1 MTTGIYNTN
10 YNDYYNQYNLQNTG
24 IQNNNQNVSFTS
36 KQDTELAQ
44 ELAKKKKKI
53 EKDDGSIGFGKAAL
67 NFAKGVGKFFTGMFT
82 DEKGNFSIG
91 QTLKTAAIAVGV
103 GAVTVLTA
111 GTAVPAM
118 IAAAGIGVSAIGMGK
133 SIYDIATADTDAEA
147 EAAWQSLGSNTTAG
161 ALAVAGAKAVA
172 KGSAANPSEFDGIG
186 GYAKATKQVFQD
198 SGKAVSESFNGFKTA
213 YKGAGEG
220 ITTKLGALKE
230 EGIAQKNSFTGKVT
244 ENYNKAVYGTKG
256 KIENEASKLDKEI
269 ADKQKQAKDIKD
281 KKSPEYTKIQ
291 EEISTLKVKKAAIE
305 KMNET
310 TSWEEGNDIITKQ
323 NADLAQKKAELSKAT
338 KKADKTKLSKEI
350 NELET
355 QIKAGNE
362 VLARRTREAQYIQDQ
377 INSKQKTID
386 SINKQDKPD
395 TAKIAKLNKE
405 IEELKGRQD
414 FELPKDARKENVERL
429 NKDATEQVNN
439 VKTAKENLETAKK
452 ELEATDKNDTQ
463 AYAAAQRKVK
473 YAEQTLKNEEI
484 AKGWIDKASE
494 YNNAKY
500 NAQEGTG
507 YDHVAREIGTIAYEN
522 PAARWLTVGIAGRQ
536 FGNKSEY
543 ADLYSQL
550 TAQEKAYFKSLP
562 EEQKATILA
571 QYNQIVA

>member
-1 MTTGIYNTN
+1 MTAGIYNTN

-256 KIENEASKLDKEI
+256 KIENEANKLDKEI

-281 KKSPEYTKIQ
+281 KKSPEYTKIK

-305 KMNET
+305 EMNQKA
-310 TSWEEGNDIITKQ
+310 SWEQGNEIITKQ
-323 NADLAQKKAELSKAT
+323 KADLAQKKAELSKAT
-338 KKADKTKLSKEI
+338 TDAEKSRLNEEI
-350 NELET
+350 KILET
-355 QIKAGNE
+355 QIKAGKE

-405 IEELKGRQD
+405 IEDLRKAQEKQD
-414 FELPKDARKENVERL
+414 FKLPNGVTKEQVKASNDNLAET
-429 NKDATEQVNN
+429 KKQSTDATNKYN
-439 VKTAKENLETAKK
+439 
-452 ELEATDKNDTQ
+452 ELNAESSTNDR
-463 AYAAAQRKVK
+463 AYAQLEK
-473 YAEQTLKNEEI
+473 AEQKANALKNKLEKEQAENDI
-484 AKGWIDKASE
+484 L
-494 YNNAKY
+494 NTKY
-500 NAQEGTG
+500 NVQEGTG

-571 QYNQIVA
+571 QYNKIVA

>member
-1 MTTGIYNTN
+1 MTAGIYNTN

-24 IQNNNQNVSFTS
+24 IQNDNQNVSFTS
-36 KQDTELAQ
+36 NQDTELAQ

-256 KIENEASKLDKEI
+256 KIENEVSKLDKEI
-269 ADKQKQAKDIKD
+269 DDKTAQRNKISDTTSKEYKKIDREINTLTQKRDAIKN
-281 KKSPEYTKIQ
+281 
-291 EEISTLKVKKAAIE
+291 
-305 KMNET
+305 MNET
-310 TSWEEGNDIITKQ
+310 KSWEEGNEIITKQ

-338 KKADKTKLSKEI
+338 TDAEKSRLNGEI
-350 NELET
+350 ETLET
-355 QIKAGNE
+355 QIKAGKE

-405 IEELKGRQD
+405 IEELKGKQD
-414 FELPKDARKENVERL
+414 FELPNGVTKEQVKASNDNLAET
-429 NKDATEQVNN
+429 KKQSTDATNKYN
-439 VKTAKENLETAKK
+439 
-452 ELEATDKNDTQ
+452 ELNAESSTNDR
-463 AYAAAQRKVK
+463 AYAQLEK
-473 YAEQTLKNEEI
+473 AEQKANTLKNKLEKEQAENDI
-484 AKGWIDKASE
+484 L
-494 YNNAKY
+494 NTKY
-500 NAQEGTG
+500 NVQEGTG

>member
-1 MTTGIYNTN
+1 MTAGIYNTN

-24 IQNNNQNVSFTS
+24 IQNDNQNVSFTS
-36 KQDTELAQ
+36 NQDTELAQ

-281 KKSPEYTKIQ
+281 KKSPEYTKIK

-305 KMNET
+305 EMNQKA
-310 TSWEEGNDIITKQ
+310 SWEEGNDIITKR

-338 KKADKTKLSKEI
+338 TDAEKSRLNGEI
-350 NELET
+350 ETLET
-355 QIKAGNE
+355 QIKVGKE

-405 IEELKGRQD
+405 IKALEKTQKEQG
-414 FELPKDARKENVERL
+414 FELPNGVTKEQVKASNDNLAET
-429 NKDATEQVNN
+429 KKQSTDATNKYN
-439 VKTAKENLETAKK
+439 
-452 ELEATDKNDTQ
+452 ELNAESSTNDR
-463 AYAAAQRKVK
+463 AYAQLEK
-473 YAEQTLKNEEI
+473 AEQKANALKNKLEKEQAENDI
-484 AKGWIDKASE
+484 L
-494 YNNAKY
+494 NTKY
-500 NAQEGTG
+500 NVQEGTG

-522 PAARWLTVGIAGRQ
+522 PAAKWLTVGIAGRQ

>member
-1 MTTGIYNTN
+1 MTAGIYNTN

-198 SGKAVSESFNGFKTA
+198 SGKAVGESFNGFKTA

-256 KIENEASKLDKEI
+256 KIENEANKLDKEI
-269 ADKQKQAKDIKD
+269 TDKTTQRNKISD
-281 KKSPEYTKIQ
+281 KTSNEYKKLDNEINTLTK
-291 EEISTLKVKKAAIE
+291 KRDAIND
-305 KMNET
+305 MNET
-310 TSWEEGNDIITKQ
+310 KSWEQGNDIITKQ

-338 KKADKTKLSKEI
+338 TDAEKSRLNGEI
-350 NELET
+350 ETLET
-355 QIKAGNE
+355 QIKAGKE

-405 IEELKGRQD
+405 IKALEKTQKEQG
-414 FELPKDARKENVERL
+414 FELPNGVTKEQVKASNDNLAET
-429 NKDATEQVNN
+429 KKQSTDATNKYN
-439 VKTAKENLETAKK
+439 
-452 ELEATDKNDTQ
+452 ELNAESSTNDR
-463 AYAAAQRKVK
+463 AYAQLEK
-473 YAEQTLKNEEI
+473 AEQKANALKNKLEKEQAENDI
-484 AKGWIDKASE
+484 L
-494 YNNAKY
+494 NTKY
-500 NAQEGTG
+500 NVQEGTG

>member
-1 MTTGIYNTN
+1 MTAGIYNTN

-36 KQDTELAQ
+36 NQDTELAQ

-256 KIENEASKLDKEI
+256 KIENEVSKLDKEI
-269 ADKQKQAKDIKD
+269 DDKTAQRNKISDTTSKEYKKIDREINTLTQKRDAIKN
-281 KKSPEYTKIQ
+281 
-291 EEISTLKVKKAAIE
+291 
-305 KMNET
+305 MNET
-310 TSWEEGNDIITKQ
+310 KSWEQGNDIITKQ

-338 KKADKTKLSKEI
+338 TDAEKSRLNGEI
-350 NELET
+350 ETLET
-355 QIKAGNE
+355 QIKAGKE

-386 SINKQDKPD
+386 NINKQDKPD

-405 IEELKGRQD
+405 IKALEKTQKEQG
-414 FELPKDARKENVERL
+414 FELPNGVTKEQVKASNDNLAET
-429 NKDATEQVNN
+429 KKQSTDATNKYN
-439 VKTAKENLETAKK
+439 
-452 ELEATDKNDTQ
+452 ELNAESSTNDR
-463 AYAAAQRKVK
+463 AYAQLEK
-473 YAEQTLKNEEI
+473 AEQKANALKNKLEKEQAENDI
-484 AKGWIDKASE
+484 L
-494 YNNAKY
+494 NTKY
-500 NAQEGTG
+500 NVQEGTG

>member
-1 MTTGIYNTN
+1 MTAGIYNTN

-24 IQNNNQNVSFTS
+24 IQNDNQNVSFTS
-36 KQDTELAQ
+36 NQDTELAQ

-269 ADKQKQAKDIKD
+269 TDKTTQRD
-281 KKSPEYTKIQ
+281 KISDKTSNEYKKLDNEINTLTK
-291 EEISTLKVKKAAIE
+291 KRDAINN
-305 KMNET
+305 MNET
-310 TSWEEGNDIITKQ
+310 KSWEQGNEIITKQ
-323 NADLAQKKAELSKAT
+323 KADLAQKKAELSKAT
-338 KKADKTKLSKEI
+338 TDAEKSRLNGEI
-350 NELET
+350 ETLET
-355 QIKAGNE
+355 QIKTGKE

-414 FELPKDARKENVERL
+414 FELPNGVTKEQVKTSNDNLAET
-429 NKDATEQVNN
+429 KKQSTDATNKYN
-439 VKTAKENLETAKK
+439 
-452 ELEATDKNDTQ
+452 ELNAESSTNDR
-463 AYAAAQRKVK
+463 AYAQLEK
-473 YAEQTLKNEEI
+473 AEQKANALKNKLEKEQAENDI
-484 AKGWIDKASE
+484 L
-494 YNNAKY
+494 NTKY
-500 NAQEGTG
+500 NVQEGTG

>member
-1 MTTGIYNTN
+1 MTAGIYNTN

-24 IQNNNQNVSFTS
+24 IQNDNQNVSFTS
-36 KQDTELAQ
+36 NQDTELAQ

-281 KKSPEYTKIQ
+281 KKSPEYTKIK

-305 KMNET
+305 EMNKKA
-310 TSWEEGNDIITKQ
+310 SWEEGNEIITKQ

-338 KKADKTKLSKEI
+338 TDAEKSRLNGDIET
-350 NELET
+350 LET
-355 QIKAGNE
+355 QIKTGKE

-377 INSKQKTID
+377 INNKQKTID

-405 IEELKGRQD
+405 IKALEKTQKEQG
-414 FELPKDARKENVERL
+414 FELPNGVTKEQVKASNDNLAET
-429 NKDATEQVNN
+429 KKQSTDATNKYN
-439 VKTAKENLETAKK
+439 
-452 ELEATDKNDTQ
+452 ELNAESSTNDR
-463 AYAAAQRKVK
+463 AYAQLEK
-473 YAEQTLKNEEI
+473 AEQKANALKNKLEKEQAENDI
-484 AKGWIDKASE
+484 L
-494 YNNAKY
+494 NTKY
-500 NAQEGTG
+500 NVQEGTG

>member
-1 MTTGIYNTN
+1 MTAGIYNTN

-36 KQDTELAQ
+36 NQDTELAQ

-269 ADKQKQAKDIKD
+269 ADKTTQRNKISDTTSKEYKKIDREINTLTQKRDAIKN
-281 KKSPEYTKIQ
+281 
-291 EEISTLKVKKAAIE
+291 
-305 KMNET
+305 MNET
-310 TSWEEGNDIITKQ
+310 KSWEQGNDIITKQ

-338 KKADKTKLSKEI
+338 TDAEKSRLNGEI
-350 NELET
+350 ETLET
-355 QIKAGNE
+355 QIKAGKE

-386 SINKQDKPD
+386 SINKQEKPD

-405 IEELKGRQD
+405 IKALEKTQKEQG
-414 FELPKDARKENVERL
+414 FELPNGVTKEQVKASNDNLAET
-429 NKDATEQVNN
+429 KKQSTDATNKYN
-439 VKTAKENLETAKK
+439 
-452 ELEATDKNDTQ
+452 ELNAESSTNDR
-463 AYAAAQRKVK
+463 AYAQLEK
-473 YAEQTLKNEEI
+473 AEQKANALKNKLEKEQAENDI
-484 AKGWIDKASE
+484 L
-494 YNNAKY
+494 NTKY
-500 NAQEGTG
+500 NVQEGTG

>member
-269 ADKQKQAKDIKD
+269 DDKTAQRNKISDTTSKEYKKIDREINTLTQKRDAIKN
-281 KKSPEYTKIQ
+281 
-291 EEISTLKVKKAAIE
+291 
-305 KMNET
+305 MNET
-310 TSWEEGNDIITKQ
+310 KSWEQGNDIITKQ

-338 KKADKTKLSKEI
+338 TDAEKSRLNGEI
-350 NELET
+350 ETLET
-355 QIKAGNE
+355 QIKAGKE

-405 IEELKGRQD
+405 IKALEKTQKEQG
-414 FELPKDARKENVERL
+414 FELPNGVTKEQVKASNDNLAET
-429 NKDATEQVNN
+429 KKQSTDATNKYN
-439 VKTAKENLETAKK
+439 
-452 ELEATDKNDTQ
+452 ELNAESSTNDR
-463 AYAAAQRKVK
+463 AYAQLEK
-473 YAEQTLKNEEI
+473 AEQKANALKNKLEKEQAENDI
-484 AKGWIDKASE
+484 L
-494 YNNAKY
+494 NTKY
-500 NAQEGTG
+500 NVQEGTG

-543 ADLYSQL
+543 ANLYSQL

>member
-1 MTTGIYNTN
+1 MTAGIYNTN

-281 KKSPEYTKIQ
+281 KKSPEYTKIK

-305 KMNET
+305 EMNQKA
-310 TSWEEGNDIITKQ
+310 SWEEGNDIITKR

-338 KKADKTKLSKEI
+338 TDAEKSRLNGEI
-350 NELET
+350 ETLET
-355 QIKAGNE
+355 QIKVGKE

-405 IEELKGRQD
+405 IKALEKTQKEQG
-414 FELPKDARKENVERL
+414 FELPNGVTKEQVKASNDNLAET
-429 NKDATEQVNN
+429 KKQSTDATNKYN
-439 VKTAKENLETAKK
+439 
-452 ELEATDKNDTQ
+452 ELNAESSTNDR
-463 AYAAAQRKVK
+463 AYAQLEK
-473 YAEQTLKNEEI
+473 AEQKANALKNKLEKEQAENDI
-484 AKGWIDKASE
+484 L
-494 YNNAKY
+494 NTKY
-500 NAQEGTG
+500 NVQEGTG

>member
-1 MTTGIYNTN
+1 MTAGIYNTN

-24 IQNNNQNVSFTS
+24 IQNDNQNVSFTS
-36 KQDTELAQ
+36 NQDTELAQ

-281 KKSPEYTKIQ
+281 KKSPEYTKIK

-305 KMNET
+305 EMNKKA
-310 TSWEEGNDIITKQ
+310 SWEEGNDIITKQ

-338 KKADKTKLSKEI
+338 TDAEKSRLNGEI
-350 NELET
+350 ETLET
-355 QIKAGNE
+355 QIKTGKE

-414 FELPKDARKENVERL
+414 FELPNGVTKEQVKTSNDNLAET
-429 NKDATEQVNN
+429 KKQSTDATNKYN
-439 VKTAKENLETAKK
+439 
-452 ELEATDKNDTQ
+452 ELNAESSTNDR
-463 AYAAAQRKVK
+463 AYAQLEK
-473 YAEQTLKNEEI
+473 AEQKANTLKNKLEKEQAENDI
-484 AKGWIDKASE
+484 L
-494 YNNAKY
+494 NTKY
-500 NAQEGTG
+500 NVQEGTG

>member
-1 MTTGIYNTN
+1 MTAGIYNTN

-24 IQNNNQNVSFTS
+24 IQNDNQNVSFTS
-36 KQDTELAQ
+36 NQDTELAQ

-281 KKSPEYTKIQ
+281 KKSPEYTKIK

-305 KMNET
+305 EMNKKA
-310 TSWEEGNDIITKQ
+310 SWEEGNDIITKQ

-338 KKADKTKLSKEI
+338 TDAEKSRLNGDIET
-350 NELET
+350 LET
-355 QIKAGNE
+355 QIKTGKE

-405 IEELKGRQD
+405 IEDLRKAQEKQD
-414 FELPKDARKENVERL
+414 FKLPNGVTKEQVKTSNDNLAET
-429 NKDATEQVNN
+429 KKQSTDATNKYN
-439 VKTAKENLETAKK
+439 
-452 ELEATDKNDTQ
+452 ELNAESSTNDR
-463 AYAAAQRKVK
+463 AYAQLEK
-473 YAEQTLKNEEI
+473 AEQKANALKNKLEKEQAENDI
-484 AKGWIDKASE
+484 L
-494 YNNAKY
+494 NTKY
-500 NAQEGTG
+500 NVQEGTG

>member
-1 MTTGIYNTN
+1 MTAGIYNTN

-256 KIENEASKLDKEI
+256 KIENEANKLDKEI
-269 ADKQKQAKDIKD
+269 TDKTAQRNKISDTTSKEYKKIDREINTLTQKRDAIKN
-281 KKSPEYTKIQ
+281 
-291 EEISTLKVKKAAIE
+291 
-305 KMNET
+305 MNET
-310 TSWEEGNDIITKQ
+310 KSWEQGNDIITKQ

-338 KKADKTKLSKEI
+338 TDAEKSRLNGEI
-350 NELET
+350 ETLET
-355 QIKAGNE
+355 QIKAGKE

-405 IEELKGRQD
+405 IKALEKTQKEQG
-414 FELPKDARKENVERL
+414 FELPNGVTKEQVKASNDNLAET
-429 NKDATEQVNN
+429 KKQSTDATNKYN
-439 VKTAKENLETAKK
+439 
-452 ELEATDKNDTQ
+452 ELNAESSTNDR
-463 AYAAAQRKVK
+463 AYAQLEK
-473 YAEQTLKNEEI
+473 AEQKANALKNKLEKEQAENDI
-484 AKGWIDKASE
+484 L
-494 YNNAKY
+494 NTKY
-500 NAQEGTG
+500 NVQEGTG

>member
-1 MTTGIYNTN
+1 MTAGIYNTN

-24 IQNNNQNVSFTS
+24 IQNDNQNVSFTS
-36 KQDTELAQ
+36 NQDTELAQ

-269 ADKQKQAKDIKD
+269 DDKTAQRNKISDTTSKEYKKIDREINTLTQKRDAIKN
-281 KKSPEYTKIQ
+281 
-291 EEISTLKVKKAAIE
+291 
-305 KMNET
+305 MNET
-310 TSWEEGNDIITKQ
+310 KSWEQGNEIITGQSKT
-323 NADLAQKKAELSKAT
+323 LAEKKAELSKAT
-338 KKADKTKLSKEI
+338 TDAEKSRLNGDIET
-350 NELET
+350 LET
-355 QIKAGNE
+355 QIKTGKE

-405 IEELKGRQD
+405 IEDLRKAQEKQD
-414 FELPKDARKENVERL
+414 FKLPNGVTKEQVKTSNDNLAET
-429 NKDATEQVNN
+429 KKQSTDATNKYN
-439 VKTAKENLETAKK
+439 
-452 ELEATDKNDTQ
+452 ELNAESSTNDR
-463 AYAAAQRKVK
+463 AYAQLEK
-473 YAEQTLKNEEI
+473 AEQKANALKNKLEKEQAENDI
-484 AKGWIDKASE
+484 L
-494 YNNAKY
+494 NTKY
-500 NAQEGTG
+500 NVQEGTG

>member
-1 MTTGIYNTN
+1 MTAGIYNTN

-24 IQNNNQNVSFTS
+24 IQNDNQNVSFTS
-36 KQDTELAQ
+36 NQDTELAQ

-244 ENYNKAVYGTKG
+244 KNYNKAVYGTKG

-281 KKSPEYTKIQ
+281 KKSPEYTKIK

-305 KMNET
+305 EMNKKA
-310 TSWEEGNDIITKQ
+310 SWEEGNEIITKQ

-338 KKADKTKLSKEI
+338 TDAEKSRLNGDIET
-350 NELET
+350 LET
-355 QIKAGNE
+355 QIKTGKE

-377 INSKQKTID
+377 INNKQKTID

-414 FELPKDARKENVERL
+414 FELPNGVTKEQVKTSNDNL
-429 NKDATEQVNN
+429 AKTKKQSTDATNKYN
-439 VKTAKENLETAKK
+439 
-452 ELEATDKNDTQ
+452 ELNAESSTNDR
-463 AYAAAQRKVK
+463 AYAQLEK
-473 YAEQTLKNEEI
+473 AEQKANTLKNKLEKEQAENDI
-484 AKGWIDKASE
+484 L
-494 YNNAKY
+494 NTKY
-500 NAQEGTG
+500 NVQEGTG

>member
-1 MTTGIYNTN
+1 MTAGIYNTN

-24 IQNNNQNVSFTS
+24 IQNDNQNVSFTS
-36 KQDTELAQ
+36 NQDTELAQ

-269 ADKQKQAKDIKD
+269 TDKTTQRD
-281 KKSPEYTKIQ
+281 KISDKTSNEYKKLDNEINTLTK
-291 EEISTLKVKKAAIE
+291 KRDAINN
-305 KMNET
+305 MNET
-310 TSWEEGNDIITKQ
+310 KSWEQGNEIITKQ

-338 KKADKTKLSKEI
+338 TDAEKSRLNGEI
-350 NELET
+350 ETLET
-355 QIKAGNE
+355 QIKTGKE

-377 INSKQKTID
+377 INNKQKTID

-414 FELPKDARKENVERL
+414 FELPNGVTKEQVKTSNDNLAET
-429 NKDATEQVNN
+429 KKQSTDATNKYN
-439 VKTAKENLETAKK
+439 
-452 ELEATDKNDTQ
+452 ELNAESSTNDR
-463 AYAAAQRKVK
+463 AYAQLEK
-473 YAEQTLKNEEI
+473 AEQKANALKNKLEKEQAENDI
-484 AKGWIDKASE
+484 L
-494 YNNAKY
+494 NTKY
-500 NAQEGTG
+500 NVQEGTG

>member
-1 MTTGIYNTN
+1 MTAGIYNTN

-24 IQNNNQNVSFTS
+24 IQNDNQNVSFTS
-36 KQDTELAQ
+36 NQDTELAQ

-269 ADKQKQAKDIKD
+269 TDKTTQRD
-281 KKSPEYTKIQ
+281 KISNKTSNEYKKLDNEINTLTK
-291 EEISTLKVKKAAIE
+291 KRDAINN
-305 KMNET
+305 MNET
-310 TSWEEGNDIITKQ
+310 KSWEQGNEIITKQ

-338 KKADKTKLSKEI
+338 TDAEKSRLNGEI
-350 NELET
+350 ETLET
-355 QIKAGNE
+355 QIKTGKE

-377 INSKQKTID
+377 INNKQKTID

-414 FELPKDARKENVERL
+414 FELPNGVTKEQVKTSNDNLAET
-429 NKDATEQVNN
+429 KKQSTDATNKYN
-439 VKTAKENLETAKK
+439 
-452 ELEATDKNDTQ
+452 ELNAESSTNDR
-463 AYAAAQRKVK
+463 AYAQLEK
-473 YAEQTLKNEEI
+473 AEQKANALKNKLEKEQAENDI
-484 AKGWIDKASE
+484 L
-494 YNNAKY
+494 NTKY
-500 NAQEGTG
+500 NVQEGTG

>member
-1 MTTGIYNTN
+1 MTAGIYNTN

-269 ADKQKQAKDIKD
+269 DDKTAQRNKISDTTSKEYKKIDREINTLTQKRDAIKN
-281 KKSPEYTKIQ
+281 
-291 EEISTLKVKKAAIE
+291 
-305 KMNET
+305 MNET
-310 TSWEEGNDIITKQ
+310 KSWEQGNEIITGQSKT
-323 NADLAQKKAELSKAT
+323 LAEKKAELSKAT
-338 KKADKTKLSKEI
+338 TDAEKSRLNGEI
-350 NELET
+350 ETLET
-355 QIKAGNE
+355 QIKAGKE

-386 SINKQDKPD
+386 SINKQEKPD

-405 IEELKGRQD
+405 IEDLQKVQKEQG
-414 FELPKDARKENVERL
+414 FELPNGVTKEQVKASNDNLAET
-429 NKDATEQVNN
+429 KKQSTDATNRYN
-439 VKTAKENLETAKK
+439 
-452 ELEATDKNDTQ
+452 ELNAESSTNDR
-463 AYAAAQRKVK
+463 AYAQLEK
-473 YAEQTLKNEEI
+473 AEQKANALKNKLEKEQAENDI
-484 AKGWIDKASE
+484 L
-494 YNNAKY
+494 NTKY
-500 NAQEGTG
+500 DVQQGTG

>member
-1 MTTGIYNTN
+1 MTAGIYNTN

-24 IQNNNQNVSFTS
+24 IQNDNQNVSFTS
-36 KQDTELAQ
+36 NQDTELAQ

-281 KKSPEYTKIQ
+281 KKSPEYTKIK

-305 KMNET
+305 EMNKKA
-310 TSWEEGNDIITKQ
+310 SWEEGNDIITKQ

-338 KKADKTKLSKEI
+338 TDAEKSRLNGEI
-350 NELET
+350 ETLET
-355 QIKAGNE
+355 QIKAGKE

-405 IEELKGRQD
+405 IEELKGKQD
-414 FELPKDARKENVERL
+414 FELPNGVTKEQVKTSNDNLAET
-429 NKDATEQVNN
+429 KKQSTDATNKYN
-439 VKTAKENLETAKK
+439 
-452 ELEATDKNDTQ
+452 ELNAESSTNDR
-463 AYAAAQRKVK
+463 AYAQLEK
-473 YAEQTLKNEEI
+473 AEQKANTLKNKLEKEQAENDI
-484 AKGWIDKASE
+484 L
-494 YNNAKY
+494 NTKY
-500 NAQEGTG
+500 NVQEGTG

>member
-1 MTTGIYNTN
+1 MTAGIYNTN

-230 EGIAQKNSFTGKVT
+230 EGNAQKNSYTGKVT

-256 KIENEASKLDKEI
+256 KIENEANKLDKEI

-281 KKSPEYTKIQ
+281 KKSPEYTKIK

-305 KMNET
+305 EMNQKA
-310 TSWEEGNDIITKQ
+310 SWEEGNDIITKR

-338 KKADKTKLSKEI
+338 TDAEKSRLNGEI
-350 NELET
+350 ETLET
-355 QIKAGNE
+355 QIKVGKE

-405 IEELKGRQD
+405 IKALEKTQKEQG
-414 FELPKDARKENVERL
+414 FELPNGVTKEQVKASNDNLAET
-429 NKDATEQVNN
+429 KKQSTDATNKYN
-439 VKTAKENLETAKK
+439 
-452 ELEATDKNDTQ
+452 ELNAESSTNDR
-463 AYAAAQRKVK
+463 AYAQLEK
-473 YAEQTLKNEEI
+473 AEQKANALKNKLEKEQAENDI
-484 AKGWIDKASE
+484 L
-494 YNNAKY
+494 NTKY
-500 NAQEGTG
+500 NVQEGTG

>member
-1 MTTGIYNTN
+1 MTAGIYNTN

-24 IQNNNQNVSFTS
+24 IQNDNQNVSFTS
-36 KQDTELAQ
+36 NQDTELAQ

-281 KKSPEYTKIQ
+281 KKSPEYTKIK

-305 KMNET
+305 EMNKKA
-310 TSWEEGNDIITKQ
+310 SWEEGNDIITKQ

-338 KKADKTKLSKEI
+338 TDAEKSRLNGEI
-350 NELET
+350 ETLET
-355 QIKAGNE
+355 QIKEGKK

-405 IEELKGRQD
+405 IEKLKGKQD
-414 FELPKDARKENVERL
+414 FELPNGVTKEQVKTSNDNLAET
-429 NKDATEQVNN
+429 KKQSTDATNKYN
-439 VKTAKENLETAKK
+439 
-452 ELEATDKNDTQ
+452 ELNAESSTNDR
-463 AYAAAQRKVK
+463 AYAQLEK
-473 YAEQTLKNEEI
+473 AEQKANTLKNKLEKEQAENDI
-484 AKGWIDKASE
+484 L
-494 YNNAKY
+494 NTKY
-500 NAQEGTG
+500 NVQEGTG

>member
-269 ADKQKQAKDIKD
+269 ADKTAQRNKISDTTSKEYKKIDREINTLTQKRDAIKN
-281 KKSPEYTKIQ
+281 
-291 EEISTLKVKKAAIE
+291 
-305 KMNET
+305 MNET
-310 TSWEEGNDIITKQ
+310 KSWEQGNDIITKQ

-338 KKADKTKLSKEI
+338 TDAEKSRLNGEI
-350 NELET
+350 ETLET
-355 QIKAGNE
+355 QIKAGKE

-405 IEELKGRQD
+405 IKALEKTQKEQG
-414 FELPKDARKENVERL
+414 FELPNGVTKEQVKASNDNLAET
-429 NKDATEQVNN
+429 KKQSTDATNKYN
-439 VKTAKENLETAKK
+439 
-452 ELEATDKNDTQ
+452 ELNAESSTNDR
-463 AYAAAQRKVK
+463 AYAQLEK
-473 YAEQTLKNEEI
+473 AEQKANALKNKLEKEQAENDI
-484 AKGWIDKASE
+484 L
-494 YNNAKY
+494 NTKY
-500 NAQEGTG
+500 NVQEGTG

>member
-269 ADKQKQAKDIKD
+269 DDKTAQRNKISDTTSKEYKKIDREINTLTQKRDAIKN
-281 KKSPEYTKIQ
+281 
-291 EEISTLKVKKAAIE
+291 
-305 KMNET
+305 MNET
-310 TSWEEGNDIITKQ
+310 KSWEQGNDIITKQ

-338 KKADKTKLSKEI
+338 TDAEKSRLNGEI
-350 NELET
+350 ETLET
-355 QIKAGNE
+355 QIKAGKE

-386 SINKQDKPD
+386 NINKQDKPD

-405 IEELKGRQD
+405 IKALEKTQKEQG
-414 FELPKDARKENVERL
+414 FELPNGVTKEQVKASNDNLAET
-429 NKDATEQVNN
+429 KKQSTDATNKYN
-439 VKTAKENLETAKK
+439 
-452 ELEATDKNDTQ
+452 ELNAESSTNDR
-463 AYAAAQRKVK
+463 AYAQLEK
-473 YAEQTLKNEEI
+473 AEQKANALKNKLEKEQAENDI
-484 AKGWIDKASE
+484 L
-494 YNNAKY
+494 NTKY
-500 NAQEGTG
+500 NVQEGTG

>member
-1 MTTGIYNTN
+1 MTAGIYNTN

-36 KQDTELAQ
+36 NQDTELAQ

-269 ADKQKQAKDIKD
+269 ADKTTQRNKISDTTSKEYKKIDREINTLTQKRDAINNMNE
-281 KKSPEYTKIQ
+281 KKSWEQ
-291 EEISTLKVKKAAIE
+291 G
-305 KMNET
+305 NE
-310 TSWEEGNDIITKQ
+310 IITKQ
-323 NADLAQKKAELSKAT
+323 KADLAQKKAELSKAT
-338 KKADKTKLSKEI
+338 TDAEKSRLNEEI
-350 NELET
+350 KILET
-355 QIKAGNE
+355 QIKAGKE

-405 IEELKGRQD
+405 IEELRTAQEKQD
-414 FELPKDARKENVERL
+414 FKLPNGVTKEQVKASNDNLAET
-429 NKDATEQVNN
+429 KKQSTDATNKYN
-439 VKTAKENLETAKK
+439 
-452 ELEATDKNDTQ
+452 ELNAESSTNDR
-463 AYAAAQRKVK
+463 AYAQLEK
-473 YAEQTLKNEEI
+473 AEQKANALKNKLEKEQAENDI
-484 AKGWIDKASE
+484 L
-494 YNNAKY
+494 NTKY
-500 NAQEGTG
+500 NVQEGTG

>member
-1 MTTGIYNTN
+1 MTAGIYNTN

-24 IQNNNQNVSFTS
+24 IQNDNQNVSFTS
-36 KQDTELAQ
+36 NQDTELAQ

-269 ADKQKQAKDIKD
+269 ADKTAQRNKISDTTSKEYKKIDREINTLTQKRDAIKN
-281 KKSPEYTKIQ
+281 
-291 EEISTLKVKKAAIE
+291 
-305 KMNET
+305 MNET
-310 TSWEEGNDIITKQ
+310 KSWEQGNDIITKQ

-338 KKADKTKLSKEI
+338 TDAEKSRLNGEI
-350 NELET
+350 ETLET
-355 QIKAGNE
+355 QIKVGKE

-405 IEELKGRQD
+405 IKALEKTQKEQG
-414 FELPKDARKENVERL
+414 FELPNGVTKEQVKASNDNLAET
-429 NKDATEQVNN
+429 KKQSTDATNKYN
-439 VKTAKENLETAKK
+439 
-452 ELEATDKNDTQ
+452 ELNAESSTNDR
-463 AYAAAQRKVK
+463 AYAQLEK
-473 YAEQTLKNEEI
+473 AEQKANALKNKLEKEQAENDI
-484 AKGWIDKASE
+484 L
-494 YNNAKY
+494 NTKY
-500 NAQEGTG
+500 NVQEGTG

>member
-1 MTTGIYNTN
+1 MTAGIYNTN

-24 IQNNNQNVSFTS
+24 IQNDNQNVSFTS
-36 KQDTELAQ
+36 NQDTELAQ

-230 EGIAQKNSFTGKVT
+230 EGIAQKNSFTGKIT

-269 ADKQKQAKDIKD
+269 TDKTTQRD
-281 KKSPEYTKIQ
+281 KISDKTSNEYKKLDNEINTLTK
-291 EEISTLKVKKAAIE
+291 KRDAINN
-305 KMNET
+305 MNET
-310 TSWEEGNDIITKQ
+310 KSWEQGNEIITKQ
-323 NADLAQKKAELSKAT
+323 KADLAQKKAELSKAT
-338 KKADKTKLSKEI
+338 TDAEKSRLNGEI
-350 NELET
+350 ETLET
-355 QIKAGNE
+355 QIKTGKE

-414 FELPKDARKENVERL
+414 FELPNGVTKEQVKASNDNLAET
-429 NKDATEQVNN
+429 KKQSTDATNKYN
-439 VKTAKENLETAKK
+439 
-452 ELEATDKNDTQ
+452 ELNAESSTNDR
-463 AYAAAQRKVK
+463 AYAQLEK
-473 YAEQTLKNEEI
+473 AEQKANTLKNKLEKEQAENDI
-484 AKGWIDKASE
+484 L
-494 YNNAKY
+494 NTKY
-500 NAQEGTG
+500 NVQEGTG

>member
-1 MTTGIYNTN
+1 MTAGIYNTN

-269 ADKQKQAKDIKD
+269 DDKTAQRNKISDTTSKEYKKIDREINTLTQKRDAIKN
-281 KKSPEYTKIQ
+281 
-291 EEISTLKVKKAAIE
+291 
-305 KMNET
+305 MNET
-310 TSWEEGNDIITKQ
+310 KSWEQGNDIITKQ

-338 KKADKTKLSKEI
+338 TDAEKSRLNGEI
-350 NELET
+350 ETLET
-355 QIKAGNE
+355 QIKAGKE

-386 SINKQDKPD
+386 SINKQDTPD

-405 IEELKGRQD
+405 IKALEKTQKEQG
-414 FELPKDARKENVERL
+414 FELPNGVTKEQVKASNDNLAET
-429 NKDATEQVNN
+429 KKQSTDATNKYN
-439 VKTAKENLETAKK
+439 
-452 ELEATDKNDTQ
+452 ELNAESSTNDR
-463 AYAAAQRKVK
+463 AYAQLEK
-473 YAEQTLKNEEI
+473 AEQKANALKNKLEKEQAENDI
-484 AKGWIDKASE
+484 L
-494 YNNAKY
+494 NTKY
-500 NAQEGTG
+500 NVQEETG

>member
-1 MTTGIYNTN
+1 MTAGIYNTN

-24 IQNNNQNVSFTS
+24 IQNDNQNVSFTS
-36 KQDTELAQ
+36 NQDTELAQ

-281 KKSPEYTKIQ
+281 KKSPEYTKIK

-305 KMNET
+305 EMNKKA
-310 TSWEEGNDIITKQ
+310 SWEQGNEIITKQ
-323 NADLAQKKAELSKAT
+323 KADLAQKKAELSKAT
-338 KKADKTKLSKEI
+338 TDAEKSRLNGEI
-350 NELET
+350 ETLET
-355 QIKAGNE
+355 QIKTGKE

-414 FELPKDARKENVERL
+414 FELPNGVTKEQVKASNDNLAET
-429 NKDATEQVNN
+429 KKQSTDATNKYN
-439 VKTAKENLETAKK
+439 
-452 ELEATDKNDTQ
+452 ELNAESSTNDR
-463 AYAAAQRKVK
+463 AYAQLEK
-473 YAEQTLKNEEI
+473 AEQKANTLKNKLEKEQAENDI
-484 AKGWIDKASE
+484 L
-494 YNNAKY
+494 NTKY
-500 NAQEGTG
+500 NVQEGTG

>member
-1 MTTGIYNTN
+1 MTAGIYNTN

-24 IQNNNQNVSFTS
+24 IQNDNQNVSFTS
-36 KQDTELAQ
+36 NQDTELAQ

-281 KKSPEYTKIQ
+281 KKSPEYTKIK

-305 KMNET
+305 EMNKKA
-310 TSWEEGNDIITKQ
+310 SWEEGNEIITKQ

-338 KKADKTKLSKEI
+338 TDAEKSRLNGDIET
-350 NELET
+350 LET
-355 QIKAGNE
+355 QIKTGKE

-405 IEELKGRQD
+405 IEELKGKQD
-414 FELPKDARKENVERL
+414 FELPNGVTKEQVKTSNDNLAET
-429 NKDATEQVNN
+429 KKESTDATNKYN
-439 VKTAKENLETAKK
+439 
-452 ELEATDKNDTQ
+452 ELNAESSTNDR
-463 AYAAAQRKVK
+463 AYAQLEK
-473 YAEQTLKNEEI
+473 AEQKANTLKNKLEKEQAENDI
-484 AKGWIDKASE
+484 L
-494 YNNAKY
+494 NTKY
-500 NAQEGTG
+500 NVQEGTG

>member
-1 MTTGIYNTN
+1 MTAGIYNTN

-24 IQNNNQNVSFTS
+24 IQNDNQNVSFTS
-36 KQDTELAQ
+36 NQDTELAQ

-281 KKSPEYTKIQ
+281 KKSPEYTKIK

-305 KMNET
+305 EMNKKA
-310 TSWEEGNDIITKQ
+310 SWEEGNDIITKQ

-338 KKADKTKLSKEI
+338 TDAEKSRLNGEI
-350 NELET
+350 ETLET
-355 QIKAGNE
+355 QIKAGKE

-405 IEELKGRQD
+405 IEELKGKQD
-414 FELPKDARKENVERL
+414 FELPNGVTKEQVKASNDNLAET
-429 NKDATEQVNN
+429 KKQSTDATNKYN
-439 VKTAKENLETAKK
+439 
-452 ELEATDKNDTQ
+452 ELNAESSTNDR
-463 AYAAAQRKVK
+463 AYAQLEK
-473 YAEQTLKNEEI
+473 AEQKANTLKNKLEKEQAENDI
-484 AKGWIDKASE
+484 L
-494 YNNAKY
+494 NTKY
-500 NAQEGTG
+500 NVQEGTG

-550 TAQEKAYFKSLP
+550 TTQEKAYFKSLP

>member
-1 MTTGIYNTN
+1 MTAGIYNTN

-256 KIENEASKLDKEI
+256 KIKNEASKLDKEI

-281 KKSPEYTKIQ
+281 KKSPEYTKIK

-305 KMNET
+305 EMNQKA
-310 TSWEEGNDIITKQ
+310 SWEEGNDIITKR

-338 KKADKTKLSKEI
+338 TDAEKSRLNREI
-350 NELET
+350 ETLET
-355 QIKAGNE
+355 QIKAGKE

-405 IEELKGRQD
+405 IKALEKTQKEQG
-414 FELPKDARKENVERL
+414 FELPNGVTKEQVKASNDNLAET
-429 NKDATEQVNN
+429 KKQSTDATNKYN
-439 VKTAKENLETAKK
+439 
-452 ELEATDKNDTQ
+452 ELNAESSTNDR
-463 AYAAAQRKVK
+463 AYAQLEK
-473 YAEQTLKNEEI
+473 AEQKANALKNKLEKEQAENDI
-484 AKGWIDKASE
+484 L
-494 YNNAKY
+494 NTKY
-500 NAQEGTG
+500 NVQEGTG

>member
-1 MTTGIYNTN
+1 
-10 YNDYYNQYNLQNTG
+10 
-24 IQNNNQNVSFTS
+24 
-36 KQDTELAQ
+36 
-44 ELAKKKKKI
+44 
-53 EKDDGSIGFGKAAL
+53 
-67 NFAKGVGKFFTGMFT
+67 MFT

-269 ADKQKQAKDIKD
+269 DDKTAQRNKISDTTSKEYKKIDREINTLTQKRDAIKN
-281 KKSPEYTKIQ
+281 
-291 EEISTLKVKKAAIE
+291 
-305 KMNET
+305 MNET
-310 TSWEEGNDIITKQ
+310 KSWEQGNDIITKQ

-338 KKADKTKLSKEI
+338 TDAEKSRLNGEI
-350 NELET
+350 ETLET
-355 QIKAGNE
+355 QIKAGKD

-414 FELPKDARKENVERL
+414 FELPNGVTKEQVKASNDNLAET
-429 NKDATEQVNN
+429 KKQSTDATNRYN
-439 VKTAKENLETAKK
+439 
-452 ELEATDKNDTQ
+452 ELNAESSTNDR
-463 AYAAAQRKVK
+463 AYAQLEK
-473 YAEQTLKNEEI
+473 AEQKANALKNKLEKEQAENDI
-484 AKGWIDKASE
+484 L
-494 YNNAKY
+494 NTKY
-500 NAQEGTG
+500 DVQQGTG

>member
-1 MTTGIYNTN
+1 MTAGIYNTN

-24 IQNNNQNVSFTS
+24 IQNDNQNVSFTS
-36 KQDTELAQ
+36 NQDTELAQ

-133 SIYDIATADTDAEA
+133 SIYDIATSDTDAEA

-269 ADKQKQAKDIKD
+269 ADKTTQRNKISDKTSNEYKKLDNEINTLTKKRDAINNMNE
-281 KKSPEYTKIQ
+281 KKSWEQ
-291 EEISTLKVKKAAIE
+291 G
-305 KMNET
+305 NE
-310 TSWEEGNDIITKQ
+310 IITKQ
-323 NADLAQKKAELSKAT
+323 KADLAQKKAELSKAT
-338 KKADKTKLSKEI
+338 TDAEKSRLNEEI
-350 NELET
+350 KILET
-355 QIKAGNE
+355 QIKAGKE

-405 IEELKGRQD
+405 IEDLRKAQEKQD
-414 FELPKDARKENVERL
+414 FKLPNGVTKEQVKTSNDNLAET
-429 NKDATEQVNN
+429 KKQSTDATNKYN
-439 VKTAKENLETAKK
+439 
-452 ELEATDKNDTQ
+452 ELNAESSTNDR
-463 AYAAAQRKVK
+463 AYAQLEK
-473 YAEQTLKNEEI
+473 AEQKANALKNKLEKEQAENDI
-484 AKGWIDKASE
+484 L
-494 YNNAKY
+494 NTKY
-500 NAQEGTG
+500 NVQEGTG

>member
-1 MTTGIYNTN
+1 MTAGIYNTN

-24 IQNNNQNVSFTS
+24 IQNDNQNVSFTS
-36 KQDTELAQ
+36 NQDTELAQ

-198 SGKAVSESFNGFKTA
+198 SGKAVSESFNGFKTV

-269 ADKQKQAKDIKD
+269 ADKTTQRNKISD
-281 KKSPEYTKIQ
+281 KTSNEYKKLDNEINTLTK
-291 EEISTLKVKKAAIE
+291 KRDAINN
-305 KMNET
+305 MNET
-310 TSWEEGNDIITKQ
+310 KSWEQGNEIITKQ
-323 NADLAQKKAELSKAT
+323 KADLAQKKAELSKAT
-338 KKADKTKLSKEI
+338 TDAEKSRLNGEI
-350 NELET
+350 ETLET
-355 QIKAGNE
+355 QIKTGKE

-405 IEELKGRQD
+405 IEELRTAQEKQD
-414 FELPKDARKENVERL
+414 FKLPNGVTKEQVKTSNDNLAET
-429 NKDATEQVNN
+429 KKQSTDATNKYN
-439 VKTAKENLETAKK
+439 
-452 ELEATDKNDTQ
+452 ELNAESSTNDR
-463 AYAAAQRKVK
+463 AYAQLEK
-473 YAEQTLKNEEI
+473 AEQKANALKNKLEKEQAENDI
-484 AKGWIDKASE
+484 L
-494 YNNAKY
+494 NTKY
-500 NAQEGTG
+500 NVQEGTG

>member
-1 MTTGIYNTN
+1 MTAGIYNTN

-24 IQNNNQNVSFTS
+24 IQNDNQNVSFTS
-36 KQDTELAQ
+36 NQDTELAQ

-256 KIENEASKLDKEI
+256 KIENEACKLDKEI
-269 ADKQKQAKDIKD
+269 ADTQKQPKDIKD
-281 KKSPEYTKIQ
+281 KKSPEYTKIK

-305 KMNET
+305 EMNKKA
-310 TSWEEGNDIITKQ
+310 SWEEGNDIITKQ

-338 KKADKTKLSKEI
+338 TDAEKSRLNGEI
-350 NELET
+350 ETLET
-355 QIKAGNE
+355 QIKAGKE

-405 IEELKGRQD
+405 IEELKGKQD
-414 FELPKDARKENVERL
+414 FELPNGVTKEQVKASNDNLAET
-429 NKDATEQVNN
+429 KKQSTDATNKYN
-439 VKTAKENLETAKK
+439 
-452 ELEATDKNDTQ
+452 ELNAESSTNDR
-463 AYAAAQRKVK
+463 AYAQLEK
-473 YAEQTLKNEEI
+473 AEQKANTLKNKLEKEQAENDI
-484 AKGWIDKASE
+484 L
-494 YNNAKY
+494 NTKY
-500 NAQEGTG
+500 NVQEGTG

-550 TAQEKAYFKSLP
+550 TTQETAYFKSLP